1 MLYVAIVAGVI
12 AFQLCLVAGAPWGR
26 LTQGGRYNGTLPAP
40 GRVAAGLSIPLL
52 VCLAAGIASAAGL
65 PPDWPRW
72 TAWAAL
78 TVQALSTLLNWI
90 TPSRAE
96 RLLWGPVTA
105 IMLVLAAYVVFGGVI
120 VGRIAGQD

>member
-1 MLYVAIVAGVI
+1 MTQIAAILYVAIVAGVI
-12 AFQLCLVAGAPWGR
+12 LFQLCLIAGAPWGH
-26 LTQGGRYNGTLPAP
+26 LTQGGRYGPALPAI

-52 VCLAAGIASAAGL
+52 ICMAAGVASAAGM
-65 PPDWPRW
+65 PPNWPMW

-96 RLLWGPVTA
+96 KLLWGPVTA
-105 IMLVLAAYVVFGGVI
+105 VMLVLAVYAVLDGSL
-120 VGRIAGQD
+120 